1 MRIFYEDVDPGLE
14 VELAAASEARAY
26 AQYLADEAEAR
37 AYAQYLA
44 DEAEA
49 RAYAQYLADEAE
61 KRRIEEEEWWALVLE
76 EGVPIEA

>member
-1 MRIFYEDVDPGLE
+1 MRIFYEDLDPELE
-14 VELAAASEARAY
+14 VELAAAS
-26 AQYLADEAEAR
+26 
-37 AYAQYLA
+37 
-44 DEAEA
+44 EA

>member
-14 VELAAASEARAY
+14 VELAAAS
-26 AQYLADEAEAR
+26 EAR